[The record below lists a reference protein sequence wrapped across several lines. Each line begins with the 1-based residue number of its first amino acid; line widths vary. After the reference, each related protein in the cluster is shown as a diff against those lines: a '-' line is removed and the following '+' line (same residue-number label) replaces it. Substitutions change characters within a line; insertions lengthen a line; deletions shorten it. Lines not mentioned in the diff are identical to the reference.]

1 MKRHEITM
9 TEEELKKVI
18 TDTVKDTLTNIG
30 CQTDDPIEMQ
40 KDFAHLRDWRKSTE
54 AVKKKGLLAAIGFIV
69 VSTMGLALKAFLGD

>member
-40 KDFAHLRDWRKSTE
+40 KDFAHLREWRNSTD
-54 AVKKKGLLAAIGFIV
+54 AIKKKGLLAAVGFVIV
-69 VSTMGLALKAFLGD
+69 SILGLGLKAFLGE

>member
-1 MKRHEITM
+1 M

-40 KDFAHLRDWRKSTE
+40 KDFAHLREWRNSTD
-54 AVKKKGLLAAIGFIV
+54 AIKKKGLLAAVGFVIV
-69 VSTMGLALKAFLGD
+69 SILGLGLKAFLGE

>member
-1 MKRHEITM
+1 M

-40 KDFAHLRDWRKSTE
+40 KDFAHLREWRNSTD
-54 AVKKKGLLAAIGFIV
+54 AIKKKGVLAAVGFII
-69 VSTMGLALKAFLGD
+69 VSVLGLALKAALGD